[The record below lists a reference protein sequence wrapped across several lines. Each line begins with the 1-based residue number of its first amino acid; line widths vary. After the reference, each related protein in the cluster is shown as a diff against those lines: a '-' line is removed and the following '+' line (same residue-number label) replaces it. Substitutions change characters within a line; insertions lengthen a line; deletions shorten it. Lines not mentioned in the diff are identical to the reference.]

1 MCFASF
7 TGAVNLGCVSF
18 HCCCLVYPLCFACF
32 TDDVFFFYSG
42 CASLVLFW
50 LYKSALFFSSCAA
63 LSIRLFLLVSLV
75 LFCQAGS
82 VLLVSMA
89 LFCLSQ
95 CALLVLLVLFCLS
108 NCDL

>member
-1 MCFASF
+1 MSRF
-7 TGAVNLGCVSF
+7 TAVVLSIHCVS
-18 HCCCLVYPLCFACF
+18 LVSRMM
-32 TDDVFFFYSG
+32 FFFYSG

-82 VLLVSMA
+82 VLLVSMT